1 MPIHVG
7 TVSFTGLKM
16 TLYLQRVPTVT
27 VENAL
32 ESVFETALK
41 KYAQCFWTRLETH
54 VGLDTWA
61 HRNMGTSGKNC
72 VVTLIA
78 VWRGTYVSLAH
89 FLRNKMNISLLLFQ
103 T

>member
-7 TVSFTGLKM
+7 TVIFTGLKM

-32 ESVFETALK
+32 ESVFETALE

-61 HRNMGTSGKNC
+61 HRNMGT
-72 VVTLIA
+72 LIA

-89 FLRNKMNISLLLFQ
+89 FLRDKLNISLLLFQ

>member
-7 TVSFTGLKM
+7 TVIFTGLKM

-32 ESVFETALK
+32 ESVFETALE

-61 HRNMGTSGKNC
+61 HRNMGTLGKKLRCYINSGVEGDIC
-72 VVTLIA
+72 VA
-78 VWRGTYVSLAH
+78 GT
-89 FLRNKMNISLLLFQ
+89 FF